1 MFWVSYDTKKAF
13 QFKQVFLVN
22 ECYNYGKNSTLLMQE
37 LQLKKTVV
45 TFQFNVSGTLIG
57 SNRDG
62 GFDLSEFRKDT
73 TLIVQGTQSHQH
85 QAAGLRTPPTSSNYS
100 PLFRFV

>member
-1 MFWVSYDTKKAF
+1 MNATTM
-13 QFKQVFLVN
+13 
-22 ECYNYGKNSTLLMQE
+22 EKNSTLLMQE

-45 TFQFNVSGTLIG
+45 TFQFNVSGTHIG

-62 GFDLSEFRKDT
+62 RFDLSEFRKDT

-85 QAAGLRTPPTSSNYS
+85 QAAFKAFVLNQQAPTILLCSGLYNH
-100 PLFRFV
+100 

>member
-1 MFWVSYDTKKAF
+1 
-13 QFKQVFLVN
+13 
-22 ECYNYGKNSTLLMQE
+22 MQE

-45 TFQFNVSGTLIG
+45 TFQFNVSGTHIG

-62 GFDLSEFRKDT
+62 RFDLSEFRKDT

-100 PLFRFV
+100 PLFGFV